1 MTSVTLSNG
10 YRDGFYNLSMM
21 RCKMATNVKKLN
33 PKKFPVQKETASLAE
48 CDVRIAELANY
59 KAD

>member
-1 MTSVTLSNG
+1 
-10 YRDGFYNLSMM
+10 
-21 RCKMATNVKKLN
+21 MATNVKKLN

-59 KAD
+59 KAEKRGVEAGHEMEDWLEAERELTL